1 MNGME
6 NINSAIR
13 EKVNTDAGAI
23 LAEAT
28 ERAKQLVQKAR
39 EQRESKFQEE
49 KARLVDDAQTEASRI
64 QAQGAIRARQEMLAV
79 KTGIIDNIIGDAR
92 KQLSALSGNEK
103 ILANLT
109 REGVNTLGS
118 EKFRVY
124 VAQKDASAMQKLVEE
139 DKELAG
145 RVIEIKVRE
154 SLGGVIVEDA
164 EGKNR
169 IDNTFESR
177 LEMLLPKLLPQ
188 IEKELA

>member
-13 EKVNTDAGAI
+13 EKVNADANAI
-23 LAEAT
+23 LAEAG

-39 EQRESKFQEE
+39 DQRESKFQEE
-49 KARLVDDAQTEASRI
+49 KSRLVDEAQTEASRI

-79 KTGIIDNIIGDAR
+79 KTSIIDGIINDAR
-92 KQLSALSGNEK
+92 KQLAGLSGNEK

-109 REGVNTLGS
+109 REGVNALGS
-118 EKFRVY
+118 DKFRVY
-124 VAQKDASAMQKLVEE
+124 VAQKDMAAMQKLVRE

-145 RVIEIKVRE
+145 RVIEIKIQE

-188 IEKELA
+188 IEKELT

>member
-6 NINSAIR
+6 KINGAIL
-13 EKVNTDAGAI
+13 EKVNSDAKVI
-23 LAEAT
+23 IDEAE
-28 ERAKQLVQKAR
+28 ERARQRVAKAK
-39 EQRESKFQEE
+39 EQQDSKLKEE
-49 KARLVDDAQTEASRI
+49 KAKLVDEAQIEASRI

-79 KTGIIDNIIGDAR
+79 KTSLIDGIIGDTK
-92 KQLSALSGNEK
+92 KQLTGLSGNEK
-103 ILANLT
+103 ILTNLT
-109 REGVNTLGS
+109 REGVKALGS
-118 EKFRVY
+118 ERFSVY
-124 VAQKDASAMQKLVEE
+124 VAPKDMAAMQKLVRE

-145 RVIEIKVRE
+145 RVIEIKPME